1 MPHTGLARGQWIRG
15 HLKER
20 DQNGDQPM
28 IESWKQSALIAIG
41 AVAAILSGGG
51 LQAWSLAHRPAQSEP
66 ASGRPEVIVRVVV
79 ETSGGPA
86 MRTFTTSHDAL
97 AYASANTGVDWPDP
111 TDSYPGY
118 GVVLIEVP
126 VAESCDQRR
135 VLFTIRNGNALLT
148 IVEVIDILRIPGS
161 GCSWTALPSVLDEM
175 PRTIDALAS
184 HGAEPG

>member
-1 MPHTGLARGQWIRG
+1 MRG

-20 DQNGDQPM
+20 DENGEQPM
-28 IESWKQSALIAIG
+28 IESWKQSGLIAV
-41 AVAAILSGGG
+41 AVAVAILIASG
-51 LQAWSLAHRPAQSEP
+51 LQAWSLAHRPTQSEP
-66 ASGRPEVIVRVVV
+66 TFGRPEVVVRVVV
-79 ETSGGPA
+79 EASGAPA
-86 MRTFTTSHDAL
+86 MRTFTTSQDAL
-97 AYASANTGVDWPDP
+97 AYASANTGVDLPDP

-135 VLFTIRNGNALLT
+135 VLFTIRNGNAVLT
-148 IVEVIDILRIPGS
+148 IVEVVDILRIYGA

-184 HGAEPG
+184 HGPEPG